1 MNHLFVLTFI
11 LLFAFALGS
20 EGELTEMC
28 QPQLNRR
35 DLFDIAVLAAI
46 KVLIRQIESYNEDRP
61 ISSSLMV
68 HITTMVSKYIL
79 TGKSVKFILRLLYVA
94 CRMNKPLTQENKKQA
109 PVRTAFLCLLELGKE
124 KCYTY
129 KEKAEGDFS
138 VELQ

>member
-11 LLFAFALGS
+11 LLFAAALGS

-46 KVLIRQIESYNEDRP
+46 KVLVRQVESFNEDRP
-61 ISSSLMV
+61 ISSNLMV
-68 HITTMVSKYIL
+68 HITTIVSKYIL
-79 TGKSVKFILRLLYVA
+79 TGKSVKFILRLLYVG
-94 CRMNKPLTQENKKQA
+94 CRLNKPLAEENKTQA
-109 PVRTAFLCLLELGKE
+109 AVRTAFLCLWELGKE

-129 KEKAEGDFS
+129 KEKEEGDIS
-138 VELQ
+138 VEWR